1 GAFPS
6 SSRRGGAKRRGGG
19 VQRRRTSCPRHRRVL
34 PSFTGGQRPEHS
46 PPRRGGVARS
56 DGVVGFNAA
65 GPPVRDTVA
74 SCPPSQEGKDRSIPL
89 LIEEGW
95 REATGWWGSTP
106 QDHLS
111 ATLSRPA
118 LLDRRAKTGA
128 FPSSSRRGGAKRR
141 GGGVQRRRTTPP
153 RHCRVLPSLTG
164 GQRPEHSPPRRGGV
178 ARSDGVV
185 QLQNNS
191 VTECRTSPTRPPTSV
206 PLMRMYCR
214 SLPIS
219 SSIFCVT
226 SRVSH
231 PRTTSVISAETWWRW
246 RTTVRST
253 ICRIQPSSFAC
264 STVSSARPLPSLST
278 ISRIWPR
285 MTESSAATSA
295 RIHSRM
301 SSHTSS

>member
-89 LIEEGW
+89 LVEEGW

-111 ATLSRPA
+111 ATQSRPA
-118 LLDRRAKTGA
+118 LLHRRAKTGA

-141 GGGVQRRRTTPP
+141 GGGVQRRRTTCP
-153 RHCRVLPSLTG
+153 RHCRVLPSFTG
-164 GQRPEHSPPRRGGV
+164 GQRPEHSPPHRGGG

-185 QLQNNS
+185 GFNAAGPPVRDTVASRHPCQEGKDRSIPLLVEEGWREATGWSNFKTIPSRSAGLVRPGRQRA
-191 VTECRTSPTRPPTSV
+191 CR
-206 PLMRMYCR
+206 
-214 SLPIS
+214 
-219 SSIFCVT
+219 
-226 SRVSH
+226 
-231 PRTTSVISAETWWRW
+231 
-246 RTTVRST
+246 
-253 ICRIQPSSFAC
+253 
-264 STVSSARPLPSLST
+264 
-278 ISRIWPR
+278 
-285 MTESSAATSA
+285 
-295 RIHSRM
+295 
-301 SSHTSS
+301 